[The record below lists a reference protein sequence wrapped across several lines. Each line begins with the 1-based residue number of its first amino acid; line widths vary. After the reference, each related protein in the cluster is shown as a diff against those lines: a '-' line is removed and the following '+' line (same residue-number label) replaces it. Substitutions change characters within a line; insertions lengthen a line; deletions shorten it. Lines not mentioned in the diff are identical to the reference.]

1 MVLSGENV
9 AAWPLY
15 LENNQVL
22 FAEQSSE
29 ISGFLYQ
36 MQELKREQEQ
46 KEINADSCLFQ

>member
-15 LENNQVL
+15 LKNNQVL

-29 ISGFLYQ
+29 ISGTLYQ
-36 MQELKREQEQ
+36 TQDLKREQEQ
-46 KEINADSCLFQ
+46 KEISADSCHFQ